1 MQSLIAGFGMN
12 VSKTL
17 DAKRKRL
24 ETLTQA
30 SLKTTNVKV
39 EKIWKT
45 QQTERYTHTTPSLII
60 LFLCI
65 IFLQAAFG

>member
-1 MQSLIAGFGMN
+1 MQSLIVGFGAN

-24 ETLTQA
+24 ETLTQT
-30 SLKTTNVKV
+30 SLKASNVKV

-45 QQTERYTHTTPSLII
+45 QQTERWFPFTI
-60 LFLCI
+60 
-65 IFLQAAFG
+65 